1 MQANTGHP
9 LRARARHLP
18 EGQPGLEFSAISA
31 DAVSME
37 FVTVYRA
44 FNPGDA
50 ELVRSRLEAN
60 DFLVN
65 MKNENAALAM
75 DGYAMAV
82 GGIQVQVPEDQ
93 VQSARRL
100 LESQD
105 PS

>member
-1 MQANTGHP
+1 MPAGRE
-9 LRARARHLP
+9 RA
-18 EGQPGLEFSAISA
+18 GLEFRLLSA
-31 DAVSME
+31 DAVRME
-37 FVTVYRA
+37 FVTVYKA

-65 MKNENAALAM
+65 MKNENAALSV

-82 GGIQVQVPEDQ
+82 GGIEVQVPEDQ
-93 VQSARRL
+93 VENARRL
-100 LESQD
+100 LESKD